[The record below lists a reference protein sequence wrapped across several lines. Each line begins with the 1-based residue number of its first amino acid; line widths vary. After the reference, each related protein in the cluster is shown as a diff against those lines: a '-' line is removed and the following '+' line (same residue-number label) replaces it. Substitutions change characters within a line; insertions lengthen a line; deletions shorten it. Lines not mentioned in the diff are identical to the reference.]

1 MLQKEYSFMSNSLR
15 EKSIQSF
22 VWKTG
27 QSVCTLGMTFLIQL
41 LLARI
46 LIPEDFG
53 IIAITSVFLV
63 LANTIIDTSF
73 SSSVIQ
79 REALDQKLL
88 SSIFYANLVLSLGVY
103 ALLFF
108 SATFIAE
115 FYNKPILIPILRVQ
129 GLRVMISGLY
139 SIPQA
144 FLNRKMKFKTLFF
157 CSFIGTVGQA
167 VIGFTMALSGAG
179 VWALVVSTLAAS
191 AISGIAMIVVERWKP
206 MLFFSYSMVRE
217 TLSFS
222 SKVLAIRVVRKLY
235 YNIRTL
241 AVGKVYDMEISGYFN
256 KGFQFPSTAMT
267 IVDGSLT
274 SVAFAS
280 LSRLQNDRERL
291 LASLRQYVRVSMFVC
306 IPLMAGMALIARPMV
321 MVLLTE
327 KWAGCVPF
335 IQIICLNQMLI
346 PLNVKTT
353 AFEAL
358 GKSDISMKLH
368 VSGVGISLV
377 ILACTIPFSPIVM
390 TAGGVLATL
399 FLQIGIAVAA
409 RKTVGYG
416 YMDQLWDGL
425 CGLIPTLAMCVA
437 IVALSFLHISD
448 ILLLLLQLSVGFI
461 VFITVCILTKDKVFF
476 LLLGIVKKKLK
487 GKK

>member
-1 MLQKEYSFMSNSLR
+1 MSNSLR

-22 VWKTG
+22 VWKTA

-46 LIPEDFG
+46 LAPEDFG

-79 REALDQKLL
+79 KEELDQKML
-88 SSIFYANLVLSLGVY
+88 SSIFYANLLLSLGVY
-103 ALLFF
+103 GVLFF
-108 SATFIAE
+108 IAPAISS
-115 FYNKPILIPILRVQ
+115 FYDEPILIPILRVQ
-129 GLRVMISGLY
+129 GLRVLISGLY

-157 CSFIGTVGQA
+157 CSLLGSIGQA
-167 VIGFTMALSGAG
+167 IIGFSMALAGAG
-179 VWALVVSTLAAS
+179 VWALVISTLAAS
-191 AISGIAMIVVERWKP
+191 VISGIAMIVVERWKP
-206 MLFFSYSMVRE
+206 MLFFSFPMVRE

-222 SKVLAIRVVRKLY
+222 AKVLAIRVVRKLY
-235 YNIRTL
+235 YNIRVL
-241 AVGKVYDMEISGYFN
+241 AMGKVYDTEVLGYFN

-267 IVDGSLT
+267 VVDGSLT

-280 LSRLQNDRERL
+280 LSRLQNDREKL
-291 LASLRQYVRVSMFVC
+291 LSSLRQYVRISMFVC
-306 IPLMAGMALIARPMV
+306 TPLMAGMALVAKPMV
-321 MVLLTE
+321 LVLLTE
-327 KWAGCVPF
+327 KWLPCVPF
-335 IQIICLNQMLI
+335 LQIICLNQMLI

-368 VSGVGISLV
+368 LSGIGISLLL
-377 ILACTIPFSPIVM
+377 LAGAIPFSPLIM
-390 TAGGVLATL
+390 TAGGVVATL
-399 FLQIGIAVAA
+399 ILQIAIGIAAC
-409 RKTVGYG
+409 KNLNYG
-416 YMDQLWDGL
+416 LWQQIKDGL
-425 CGLIPTLAMCVA
+425 CGFLPTLAMCMA
-437 IVALSFLHISD
+437 IVTISFLGLSS
-448 ILLLLLQLSVGFI
+448 ILILVLEILVGVI
-461 VFITVCILTKDKVFF
+461 VFVGVCVLTKDQVFF
-476 LLLGIVKKKLK
+476 QLLGIVKKKLK